1 MSSLCFFN
9 HSTCHN
15 NKHYKYTF
23 SRVATLSGGERRRL
37 QLLTVLTKRPNFLI
51 LDEPTSDL
59 DSDTIAALEQYLLEE
74 FKGVLVVVSHDRYF
88 TDKVT
93 DHLFI
98 LEGDGAIVDYS
109 GSLSAYAE
117 TLVTTTTT
125 ISVSGTDDNN
135 DTREQMAIPKK
146 EDKEK
151 RTAKMNLRQKYTR
164 EMASLEQALEKLKAK
179 SAALQGELD
188 KSINDGW
195 SVLADL
201 TEKISLVTNE
211 IIEKEN
217 RWLELAEFL
226 EQEDI
231 S

>member
-1 MSSLCFFN
+1 M
-9 HSTCHN
+9 
-15 NKHYKYTF
+15 
-23 SRVATLSGGERRRL
+23 
-37 QLLTVLTKRPNFLI
+37 I

-188 KSINDGW
+188 KSTNDGW

>member
-1 MSSLCFFN
+1 MI
-9 HSTCHN
+9 T
-15 NKHYKYTF
+15 T
-23 SRVATLSGGERRRL
+23 
-37 QLLTVLTKRPNFLI
+37 
-51 LDEPTSDL
+51 
-59 DSDTIAALEQYLLEE
+59 
-74 FKGVLVVVSHDRYF
+74 
-88 TDKVT
+88 
-93 DHLFI
+93 I
-98 LEGDGAIVDYS
+98 LES
-109 GSLSAYAE
+109 RWQS
-117 TLVTTTTT
+117 
-125 ISVSGTDDNN
+125 
-135 DTREQMAIPKK
+135 QKK
-146 EDKEK
+146 DDKEK

>member
-1 MSSLCFFN
+1 M
-9 HSTCHN
+9 
-15 NKHYKYTF
+15 
-23 SRVATLSGGERRRL
+23 
-37 QLLTVLTKRPNFLI
+37 LTKRPNFLI

-59 DSDTIAALEQYLLEE
+59 DSDTIAALEHYLLED

-117 TLVTTTTT
+117 TLVTT
-125 ISVSGTDDNN
+125 SVSDLDDDNN
-135 DTREQMAIPKK
+135 RELMAIPKK

-151 RTAKMNLRQKYTR
+151 RTAKMNLRQKYAR
-164 EMASLEQALEKLKAK
+164 EMVSLEQALEKLKAK
-179 SAALQGELD
+179 SADIQIELD
-188 KSINDGW
+188 NSTNDGW

-201 TEKISLVTNE
+201 TEKMTSVTDE
-211 IIEKEN
+211 IMEKEN

-226 EQEDI
+226 EQEEI
-231 S
+231 K

>member
-1 MSSLCFFN
+1 
-9 HSTCHN
+9 
-15 NKHYKYTF
+15 
-23 SRVATLSGGERRRL
+23 
-37 QLLTVLTKRPNFLI
+37 LI

-117 TLVTTTTT
+117 TLVTTTT
-125 ISVSGTDDNN
+125 SVSDTYDNHN
-135 DTREQMAIPKK
+135 TREQMAIPKK

-179 SAALQGELD
+179 SAALLSELD
-188 KSINDGW
+188 KSTNDGW

-201 TEKISLVTNE
+201 TEKISLVTDE

-226 EQEDI
+226 EQDDI
-231 S
+231 N